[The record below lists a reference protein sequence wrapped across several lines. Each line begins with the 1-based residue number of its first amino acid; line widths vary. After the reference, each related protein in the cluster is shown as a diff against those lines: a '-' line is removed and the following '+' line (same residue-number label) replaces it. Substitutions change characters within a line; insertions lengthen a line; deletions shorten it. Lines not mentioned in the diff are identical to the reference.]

1 MLFSLLSEPMLLMV
15 WVAGIVYAITI
26 HEFSHALAGYW
37 LGDMTARDQKRLT
50 LNPLS
55 HIDPFGFIVLLL
67 AGFGW
72 GRPVPFNPYNL
83 RYTRW
88 GPVLV
93 AIAGPISNIVSF
105 LIFGFTL
112 KFLLQA
118 GVIDEQNLLTTFFIV
133 LLNINLVL
141 AVFNLFP
148 VPPLDGSK
156 LIRALAPPRFEHA
169 VLTLERYGPWV
180 LIAFVIFGGNLF
192 SGLFSTLFS
201 WSLRIFG

>member
-1 MLFSLLSEPMLLMV
+1 MIFNLLSEPMLLVV
-15 WVAGIVYAITI
+15 WLVGIIYAITI

-55 HIDPFGFIVLLL
+55 HIDPIGFIVLLF

-83 RYTRW
+83 KFHRW

-93 AIAGPISNIVSF
+93 AMAGPISNVVSF
-105 LIFGFTL
+105 LIFGFAL
-112 KFLLQA
+112 RFLLMA
-118 GVIDEQNLLTTFFIV
+118 EVIGPENLLTTFFIV

-141 AVFNLFP
+141 AVFNLIP

-156 LIRALAPPRFEHA
+156 LIRALAPPRFENA
-169 VLTLERYGPWV
+169 VFTLERYGPWV
-180 LIAFVIFGGNLF
+180 LLAIVIFGGNIF

-201 WSLRIFG
+201 WSLQIFG